1 MPKVKVIAG
10 FAAYTDKAGME
21 RWAQAGDE
29 IDVSQAEAD
38 RLAGLG
44 ALFDQGAAD
53 AAAQAEADALEAQ
66 RAAEDQA
73 RADEAE
79 RVAGEQ
85 AGQAASEKKSSQGR
99 AAQQASKTGG

>member
-1 MPKVKVIAG
+1 MPKVKIIAG
-10 FAAYTDKAGME
+10 FAAYTDKNGAE

-29 IDVSQAEAD
+29 IDVSQSEAD

-44 ALFDQGAAD
+44 ALFDQAAAD
-53 AAAQAEADALEAQ
+53 DAAKAEEDALQAQ
-66 RAAEDQA
+66 RDAEDQA

-85 AGQAASEKKSSQGR
+85 AAQAKSEKAASQSK
-99 AAQQASKTGG
+99 AAQQAAKSG